1 MASSEI
7 QKFRSRGSA
16 PSSPPATSRTPGR
29 ARRASTR
36 AGTRRRPHGGSGSPC
51 RRRSPGT
58 ASPGWWAPCSPPS
71 PHQRRRRR
79 RRLPPARRLSPVA
92 GSCLPSRCFLC
103 FCCNLEEEASNASI
117 LLLCN
122 ATNWTYSD
130 IIPAWLIKD
139 GLWWVAS
146 PILFVGQDKT
156 NWSRMNYWFS
166 SWNLLAYRYCWVD
179 NGSWQWPDSYSLWL
193 FNLILFKW

>member
-1 MASSEI
+1 MMLHEKLAVFSFYSVQRWTRQLKQLTYTSQPLVGSIILYSAMNNTVTITHTHTHTHTYEDGKKLMASSEI

-122 ATNWTYSD
+122 ATD
-130 IIPAWLIKD
+130 
-139 GLWWVAS
+139 
-146 PILFVGQDKT
+146 
-156 NWSRMNYWFS
+156 
-166 SWNLLAYRYCWVD
+166 
-179 NGSWQWPDSYSLWL
+179 
-193 FNLILFKW
+193 